1 MICINKGGFQMK
13 AEFVDLIIAEERNK
27 REKEKQIQEYL
38 YLDIPYTDCSYN
50 SNTSKKEEP
59 RRVIIIDL

>member
-1 MICINKGGFQMK
+1 MK

-59 RRVIIIDL
+59 KRVIIIDL